1 MKLREFAALLRL
13 LDKHPQYTD
22 VTFGDVRVL
31 RGDAPLAP
39 ADTGTPEDRDESLEL
54 PPGIVDPRDKIR
66 EIYRKANL
74 RRDGKVPS

>member
-13 LDKHPQYTD
+13 LEKHPR
-22 VTFGDVRVL
+22 VTAVTYGDVSL
-31 RGDAPLAP
+31 TLGDVPLAP
-39 ADTGTPEDRDESLEL
+39 AETGTQEDRDESLEL
-54 PPGIVDPRDKIR
+54 PPGIIDPREKVR